1 MASAGSWIISPAR
14 AATMVTRAPGATVPG
29 VRVDPLVMV
38 SGSGGPTVML
48 QGPVAVAPS
57 GATAW
62 IVKVN
67 VPSWVSVPVTI
78 VPKAEHRD
86 GMDRPGRRFPLAIVE
101 RVVRAVAGLT
111 DALARQ
117 ADVGAGMIQLRLRRH
132 PRMRPCAAA
141 SASLRPSASKPLPTA
156 YTAALGTSGHAD
168 WRYLPDRQLT
178 IATDR
183 SVVPAGPRPSRPC
196 A

>member
-14 AATMVTRAPGATVPG
+14 AATMVARAPGATVPG

-67 VPSWVSVPVTI
+67 VPSWVSVPATI

-132 PRMRPCAAA
+132 PRIRPCAAA
-141 SASLRPSASKPLPTA
+141 SASLGPQPANRYQPHTLRPWAHPD
-156 YTAALGTSGHAD
+156 AD